1 VLAVLVGG
9 GVALPESSSGFWVD
23 AELYKSITSYKGGA
37 IHQLCHIYVS
47 F

>member
-1 VLAVLVGG
+1 VLVVLVGG

-23 AELYKSITSYKGGA
+23 AELYKSIASYKGGT
-37 IHQLCHIYVS
+37 IHQLCHTYVS